1 MSEEKKIESLN
12 DEALSSVAGGVTAE
26 LKAAYACIRGEYGN
40 GNDRIVNLRR
50 AGYDPNVVQGL
61 VNGVMAGHDRVAR
74 DVING
79 VYGNGTD
86 RVINLRRA
94 GYSDA
99 DINSIQNLVNH
110 TLWR

>member
-40 GNDRIVNLRR
+40 GQDRVLALRR

-61 VNGVMAGHDRVAR
+61 VNSLLAGYDKVAIDVM
-74 DVING
+74 NG
-79 VYGNGTD
+79 KYGNGQA
-86 RVINLRRA
+86 RIYALQAA
-94 GYSDA
+94 GYDA
-99 DINSIQNLVNH
+99 YAVQNLVNH
-110 TLWR
+110 IMWN

>member
-1 MSEEKKIESLN
+1 MSEEKTIIS
-12 DEALSSVAGGVTAE
+12 EAELEAVAGGVTRD
-26 LKAAYACIRGEYGN
+26 LIAAYACIRGEYGN

-110 TLWR
+110 TLWK

>member
-1 MSEEKKIESLN
+1 MSEEKTIIS
-12 DEALSSVAGGVTAE
+12 EAELEAVAGGVTRD
-26 LKAAYACIRGEYGN
+26 LIAAYACIR
-40 GNDRIVNLRR
+40 
-50 AGYDPNVVQGL
+50 
-61 VNGVMAGHDRVAR
+61 
-74 DVING
+74 G

>member
-40 GNDRIVNLRR
+40 GQDRVLALRR

-61 VNGVMAGHDRVAR
+61 VNSLLAGYDKVAIDVM
-74 DVING
+74 NG
-79 VYGNGTD
+79 KYGNGTQ
-86 RVINLRRA
+86 RVLNLQRA
-94 GYSDA
+94 GYDA
-99 DINSIQNLVNH
+99 NAVQMLVNH
-110 TLWR
+110 IMWN

>member
-1 MSEEKKIESLN
+1 MQNAENILFT
-12 DEALSSVAGGVTAE
+12 LTMVAYF
-26 LKAAYACIRGEYGN
+26 AAM
-40 GNDRIVNLRR
+40 

>member
-1 MSEEKKIESLN
+1 MSEEKTIIS
-12 DEALSSVAGGVTAE
+12 EAELEAVAGGVTRD
-26 LKAAYACIRGEYGN
+26 LIAAYACIRGEYGN

-61 VNGVMAGHDRVAR
+61 VNGV
-74 DVING
+74 
-79 VYGNGTD
+79 YGNGTD

>member
-1 MSEEKKIESLN
+1 MSEEKTIIS
-12 DEALSSVAGGVTAE
+12 EAELEAVAGGVTRD
-26 LKAAYACIRGEYGN
+26 LIAAYACIRGEYGN

-61 VNGVMAGHDRVAR
+61 VNGAA

>member
-1 MSEEKKIESLN
+1 MFGK
-12 DEALSSVAGGVTAE
+12 
-26 LKAAYACIRGEYGN
+26 RGN

>member
-40 GNDRIVNLRR
+40 GQDRVLALRR

-61 VNGVMAGHDRVAR
+61 VNSLMAGYDKVAI
-74 DVING
+74 DVMNG
-79 VYGNGTD
+79 KYGNGTQ
-86 RVINLRRA
+86 RVLNLQRA
-94 GYSDA
+94 GYDA
-99 DINSIQNLVNH
+99 NAVQMLVNH
-110 TLWR
+110 IMWN

>member
-40 GNDRIVNLRR
+40 GQDRVLALRR

-61 VNGVMAGHDRVAR
+61 VNSLMAGYDKVAI
-74 DVING
+74 DVMNG
-79 VYGNGTD
+79 KYGNGQA
-86 RVINLRRA
+86 RINALQAA
-94 GYSDA
+94 GYDA
-99 DINSIQNLVNH
+99 YAVQNLVNH
-110 TLWR
+110 IMWN